1 MGLDPKKK
9 DKAMKG
15 IYRIK
20 TDVVY
25 DGCIPVTV
33 YIVQRLQERW
43 YGDKWINIRGY
54 QDKKKAISLLELLGK
69 IEYDNKK

>member
-1 MGLDPKKK
+1 
-9 DKAMKG
+9 MKG

-43 YGDKWINIRGY
+43 YGDKWLNIKGY
-54 QDKKKAISLLELLGK
+54 QDKKKAISLLELLK
-69 IEYDNKK
+69 R

>member
-43 YGDKWINIRGY
+43 YGDKWMNIKGY
-54 QDKKKAISLLELLGK
+54 QDKKKAISLLELL
-69 IEYDNKK
+69 NR

>member
-43 YGDKWINIRGY
+43 YGDKWMNIKGY
-54 QDKKKAISLLELLGK
+54 QDKKKAISLLELLK
-69 IEYDNKK
+69 R

>member
-9 DKAMKG
+9 DNTMKG

-43 YGDKWINIRGY
+43 YGDKWMNIKGY
-54 QDKKKAISLLELLGK
+54 QDKKKAISLLELLK
-69 IEYDNKK
+69 R

>member
-9 DKAMKG
+9 DNIMKG

-20 TDVVY
+20 TDVAY

-33 YIVQRLQERW
+33 YIVQRLQEGW
-43 YGDKWINIRGY
+43 YGEEWVNIKGY
-54 QDKKKAISLLELLGK
+54 QDKKKAICLLELLKGRR
-69 IEYDNKK
+69 